1 MQNFNGI
8 VLVDEAY
15 IDFSKQESYLS
26 KLKQYPNLIVSQTFS
41 KAWGLAAARVGIAY
55 ANNPIISIFNKVK
68 PPYNVSKLNQEAAID
83 ALNNKVD
90 FEKNKKIILDQK
102 KWLEQALMELPV
114 IKKIYPSDANFLLAE
129 TTNANSIYNQLVSQ
143 KVITHSAQ

>member
-1 MQNFNGI
+1 M
-8 VLVDEAY
+8 
-15 IDFSKQESYLS
+15 
-26 KLKQYPNLIVSQTFS
+26 
-41 KAWGLAAARVGIAY
+41 
-55 ANNPIISIFNKVK
+55 
-68 PPYNVSKLNQEAAID
+68 SKLNQEAAID

-143 KVITHSAQ
+143 KVITRNRNNIVNNCIRITVGSPAENQQLINALKNTI